1 MKKALIMLPLA
12 CASQF
17 AMAETT
23 DSQRLAQLEQE
34 LAYLQETS
42 SYDSL
47 SDRMSINGFFTGQMG
62 VANNDA
68 GYGNRPGIEGYTSD
82 PDFSLGSKL
91 GLQGTFALTEQT
103 QIVGQLVSRGADDW
117 TPEMEWAFLSHD
129 FENGFTTRIGRLRVP
144 LYMYSDYLEVGYA
157 QPWANPPADVYT
169 IVPVSSYDG
178 IDILYDTDLG
188 DASLSLQASYGHDTD
203 DAEDN
208 PLGVDVEFNNTLGMS
223 ATLSYE
229 AWVFRATYF
238 QTELKSGEISS
249 GALPALQNFEDDKAE
264 FAGVGISYD
273 NGSLLAISEYT
284 LSKVEGGY
292 SDTKSAYITLGYRL
306 GAFTPYVNYSFLE
319 TTDDEDREWDGT
331 GGPQGAGAAASQQAL
346 LNWQRTTYSV
356 GTRYDINSNLALKL
370 DVTYAGDFGDTSGG
384 LESNSHHQL
393 VNIGLGQTP
402 TNEFEDTIVYTIS
415 FDAVF

>member
-1 MKKALIMLPLA
+1 MKKAFIMLPLAVA

-17 AMAETT
+17 AMAATT

-34 LAYLQETS
+34 LAILQEAS

-68 GYGNRPGIEGYTSD
+68 GYGNRTGVEGYTSD
-82 PDFSLGSKL
+82 PNFSLGSKL

-129 FENGFTTRIGRLRVP
+129 FDNGFTARIGRLRVP

-178 IDILYDTDLG
+178 IDVLYDTDLG

-229 AWVFRATYF
+229 EWVFRGTYF
-238 QTELKSGEISS
+238 VTELKSGDV
-249 GALPALQNFEDDKAE
+249 ALPDVPAQPFETFDNEKAE

-284 LSKVEGGY
+284 ISKVEGKY
-292 SDTKSAYITLGYRL
+292 SDTKSGYITLGYRIN
-306 GAFTPYVNYSFLE
+306 AFTPYVNYSFLE
-319 TTDDEDREWDGT
+319 TTDNDERAPTSAIDA
-331 GGPQGAGAAASQQAL
+331 PNLVASSAF
-346 LNWQRTTYSV
+346 NWERTTYSV
-356 GTRYDINSNLALKL
+356 GSRYDISSNLALKV
-370 DVTYAGDFGDTSGG
+370 DVTYATDFGDTHGALPVHAG
-384 LESNSHHQL
+384 ED
-393 VNIGLGQTP
+393 
-402 TNEFEDTIVYTIS
+402 FDDTIVYTVS

>member
-1 MKKALIMLPLA
+1 MKKAFIMLPLA
-12 CASQF
+12 VACASQF
-17 AMAETT
+17 VMAATT
-23 DSQRLAQLEQE
+23 DTQRLAQLEQE
-34 LAYLQETS
+34 LAILQEAS

-68 GYGNRPGIEGYTSD
+68 GYGNRPGVEGYTSD
-82 PDFSLGSKL
+82 PNFSLGSKL

-129 FENGFTTRIGRLRVP
+129 FDNGFTARIGRLRVP

-188 DASLSLQASYGHDTD
+188 DASLSLQASYGHETD
-203 DAEDN
+203 DAEEN

-229 AWVFRATYF
+229 EWVFRGTYF
-238 QTELKSGEISS
+238 VTELKSGSLDVP
-249 GALPALQNFEDDKAE
+249 GVPAQPFDKFDNEKAE
-264 FAGVGISYD
+264 FAGIGISYD
-273 NGSLLAISEYT
+273 NGALLAISEYT
-284 LSKVEGGY
+284 ISKVEGKY
-292 SDTKSAYITLGYRL
+292 SDTKSGYITLGYRIN
-306 GAFTPYVNYSFLE
+306 AFTPYVNYSFLE
-319 TTDDEDREWDGT
+319 TTDNDERAPSSAADGT
-331 GGPQGAGAAASQQAL
+331 NLVASSAF
-346 LNWQRTTYSV
+346 NWERTTYSV
-356 GTRYDINSNLALKL
+356 GSRYDISSNLALKL
-370 DVTYAGDFGDTSGG
+370 DVTYATDFGDTHGA
-384 LESNSHHQL
+384 LPSHA
-393 VNIGLGQTP
+393 G
-402 TNEFEDTIVYTIS
+402 EDFDDTIVYTVS

>member
-1 MKKALIMLPLA
+1 MKKAFIMLPLAVA

-17 AMAETT
+17 AVAATT
-23 DSQRLAQLEQE
+23 DAQRLAQLEQE
-34 LAYLQETS
+34 LAMLQEAS

-68 GYGNRPGIEGYTSD
+68 GYGNRPGVEGYTSD

-103 QIVGQLVSRGADDW
+103 QIVAQLVSRGADDW

-129 FENGFTTRIGRLRVP
+129 FDNGFTTRIGRLRVP

-157 QPWANPPADVYT
+157 QPWANPPADVYS

-178 IDILYDTDLG
+178 IDIIYDTDLG
-188 DASLSLQASYGHDTD
+188 DASLSLQASYGHDVD

-208 PLGVDVEFNNTLGMS
+208 PLGVDVKFKNTIGMS

-229 AWVFRATYF
+229 EWVFRGTYF
-238 QTELKSGEISS
+238 QSELESGDVAIPDV
-249 GALPALQNFEDDKAE
+249 PAQPFEKFDNEKAQ

-273 NGSLLAISEYT
+273 NGSFLAISEYT
-284 LSKVEGGY
+284 ISKVEGKY
-292 SDTKSAYITLGYRL
+292 SDTKSGYITLGYRIN
-306 GAFTPYVNYSFLE
+306 AFTPYVNYSFLE
-319 TTDDEDREWDGT
+319 TTDNDERAPTAVDDYPNLVGSS
-331 GGPQGAGAAASQQAL
+331 AF
-346 LNWQRTTYSV
+346 NWERTTYSV
-356 GTRYDINSNLALKL
+356 GSRYDISSNLSLKL
-370 DVTYAGDFGDTSGG
+370 DVTYATDFGDTHGA
-384 LESNSHHQL
+384 LPSH
-393 VNIGLGQTP
+393 GSETYD
-402 TNEFEDTIVYTIS
+402 DTIVYTVS

>member
-1 MKKALIMLPLA
+1 MKKAFIMLPLAVA

-17 AMAETT
+17 AIAATT
-23 DSQRLAQLEQE
+23 DAQRLAQLEQE
-34 LAYLQETS
+34 LAILQEAS

-68 GYGNRPGIEGYTSD
+68 GYGNRPGVEGYTSD
-82 PDFSLGSKL
+82 PNFSLGSKL

-129 FENGFTTRIGRLRVP
+129 FDNGFTTRIGRLRVP

-178 IDILYDTDLG
+178 IDIIYDTDVG

-203 DAEDN
+203 DAKHN
-208 PLGVDVEFNNTLGMS
+208 PLGVDVKFDNTIGFS

-229 AWVFRATYF
+229 EWVFRGTYF
-238 QTELKSGEISS
+238 QSKLKSGDIAGLTS
-249 GALPALQNFEDDKAE
+249 LPNFKDDKAQ
-264 FAGVGISYD
+264 FSGVGISYD

-292 SDTKSAYITLGYRL
+292 SDTESAYITVGYRL

-319 TTDDEDREWDGT
+319 TTDNADR
-331 GGPQGAGAAASQQAL
+331 AGDLVGEAI
-346 LNWQRTTYSV
+346 LNWQRTTYSI
-356 GTRYDINSNLALKL
+356 GTRYDISSNLALKL
-370 DVTYAGDFGDTSGG
+370 DVTYAGDFGDTGG
-384 LESNSHHQL
+384 ALESNSHHIVDEL
-393 VNIGLGQTP
+393 LNGNPGAKNV
-402 TNEFEDTIVYTIS
+402 FEDTIVYTVS

>member
-1 MKKALIMLPLA
+1 MKKAFIMLPLAVA

-17 AMAETT
+17 AVAATT
-23 DSQRLAQLEQE
+23 DAQRLAQLEQE
-34 LAYLQETS
+34 LAMLQEAS

-68 GYGNRPGIEGYTSD
+68 GYGNRPGVEGYTSD

-103 QIVGQLVSRGADDW
+103 QMVAQLVSRGADDW

-129 FENGFTTRIGRLRVP
+129 FDNGFTTRIGRLRVP

-178 IDILYDTDLG
+178 IDIIYDTDLG

-208 PLGVDVEFNNTLGMS
+208 PLGVDVKFKNTIGMS

-229 AWVFRATYF
+229 EWVFRGTYF
-238 QTELKSGEISS
+238 QSELESGNIYIDTNGNQMPSLKS
-249 GALPALQNFEDDKAE
+249 FEDDKAQ

-273 NGSLLAISEYT
+273 NGSFLAISEYT

-292 SDTKSAYITLGYRL
+292 SDTKSAYITLGYRID
-306 GAFTPYVNYSFLE
+306 AFTPYVNYSFLE
-319 TTDDEDREWDGT
+319 TTDNDERD
-331 GGPQGAGAAASQQAL
+331 PIASSL
-346 LNWQRTTYSV
+346 LNWERTTYSV
-356 GTRYDINSNLALKL
+356 GSRYDISSNLSLKL
-370 DVTYAGDFGDTSGG
+370 DVTYATDFGDTHGA
-384 LESNSHHQL
+384 LPSH
-393 VNIGLGQTP
+393 GS
-402 TNEFEDTIVYTIS
+402 EMYDDTIVYTVS

>member
-1 MKKALIMLPLA
+1 MKKAFIMLPLAVA

-17 AMAETT
+17 AMAATT

-34 LAYLQETS
+34 LAILQEAS

-68 GYGNRPGIEGYTSD
+68 GYGNRPGVEGYTSD
-82 PDFSLGSKL
+82 PNFAQGSKL

-129 FENGFTTRIGRLRVP
+129 FDNGFTTRIGRLRVP

-157 QPWANPPADVYT
+157 QPWANPPTDVYS

-178 IDILYDTDLG
+178 IDVIYDTDLG
-188 DASLSLQASYGHDTD
+188 DASLSLQGSYGHDTD
-203 DAEDN
+203 DAEHN
-208 PLGVDVEFNNTLGMS
+208 SLGVDVKFNNTLGMS

-229 AWVFRATYF
+229 EWVFRTTYF
-238 QTELKSGEISS
+238 QSELQSDLIKS
-249 GALPALQNFEDDKAE
+249 GALSSLQSFDDDKAQ
-264 FAGVGISYD
+264 FAGIGISYD

-284 LSKVEGGY
+284 VSKVEGGY
-292 SDTKSAYITLGYRL
+292 SDTESAYITLGYRV

-319 TTDDEDREWDGT
+319 TTDDADR
-331 GGPQGAGAAASQQAL
+331 ASDPLASVS
-346 LNWQRTTYSV
+346 LNWQRTTYSI
-356 GTRYDINSNLALKL
+356 GTRYDISSNLALKL
-370 DVTYAGDFGDTSGG
+370 DVTYAGDFGDTGG
-384 LESNSHHQL
+384 ALESNSDVKL
-393 VNIGLGQTP
+393 ADPAGGSLSDP
-402 TNEFEDTIVYTIS
+402 YPFEDTIVYTLS

>member
-1 MKKALIMLPLA
+1 MKKAFIMLPLAVA

-17 AMAETT
+17 AVAATT
-23 DSQRLAQLEQE
+23 DAQRLAQLEQE
-34 LAYLQETS
+34 LAMLQEAS

-68 GYGNRPGIEGYTSD
+68 GYGNRPGVEGYTSD

-103 QIVGQLVSRGADDW
+103 QIVAQLVSRGADDW

-129 FENGFTTRIGRLRVP
+129 FDNGFTTRIGRLRVP

-157 QPWANPPADVYT
+157 QPWANPPADVYS

-178 IDILYDTDLG
+178 IDIIYDTDLG
-188 DASLSLQASYGHDTD
+188 DASLSLQASYGHDVD

-208 PLGVDVEFNNTLGMS
+208 PLGVDVKFKNTIGMS

-229 AWVFRATYF
+229 EWVFRGTYF
-238 QTELKSGEISS
+238 QSELESGNIYIDTNGNQMPSLKS
-249 GALPALQNFEDDKAE
+249 FEDDKAQ

-273 NGSLLAISEYT
+273 NGSFLAISEYT

-292 SDTKSAYITLGYRL
+292 SDTKSAYITLGYRID
-306 GAFTPYVNYSFLE
+306 AFTPYVNYSFLE
-319 TTDDEDREWDGT
+319 TTDNDERD
-331 GGPQGAGAAASQQAL
+331 PIASSL
-346 LNWQRTTYSV
+346 LNWERTTYSV
-356 GTRYDINSNLALKL
+356 GSRYDISSNLSLKL
-370 DVTYAGDFGDTSGG
+370 DVTYATDFGDTHGA
-384 LESNSHHQL
+384 LPSH
-393 VNIGLGQTP
+393 GS
-402 TNEFEDTIVYTIS
+402 EMYDDTIVYTVS